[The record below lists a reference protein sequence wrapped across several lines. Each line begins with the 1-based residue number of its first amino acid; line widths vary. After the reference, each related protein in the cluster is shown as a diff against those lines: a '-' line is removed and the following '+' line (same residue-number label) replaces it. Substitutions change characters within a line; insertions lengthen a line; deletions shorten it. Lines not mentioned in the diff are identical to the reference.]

1 MCREQALELAALFA
15 RLRTDGIMLR
25 LIGVMHNDENADSFR
40 PFFPGGEL
48 VMDPRRRVYGA
59 LGNLQLPPLVGFLSP
74 TAWRNISRAQDLG
87 VPVDFDSDSTSSE
100 HLGGVMV
107 VAEGD
112 RGILYQFKEKVRSAA
127 FHLSQTLVPLF
138 FIIVLHVQ
146 AYRHTVTRRR
156 STMSSSHVACWT
168 GSGGRGA
175 TRSP

>member
-15 RLRTDGIMLR
+15 RLRADGVMLR

-74 TAWRNISRAQDLG
+74 SAWRNMSRATELG
-87 VPVDFDSDSTSSE
+87 VPVDFDSDSMSSE

-112 RGILYQFKEKVRSAA
+112 RGIVYQFKEKVPRIIMFNSLVSLP
-127 FHLSQTLVPLF
+127 LSLCLCCAHDVRGTITNEKILFSTLCIADV
-138 FIIVLHVQ
+138 
-146 AYRHTVTRRR
+146 
-156 STMSSSHVACWT
+156 W
-168 GSGGRGA
+168 
-175 TRSP
+175 